1 MKKRIFALA
10 VVMVCIA
17 IVSVGTLAYYT
28 AEDTAHN
35 VITTGSIDIELVEK
49 TIDES
54 GATVDFPEEGIH
66 NVVPGTSV
74 SKIVTVTNTGAGT
87 AWIRV
92 KVEASIVSAE
102 GEEMPL
108 TITDAEGRELPVMTY
123 IVEEE
128 SGWFLGED
136 GYYYY
141 EKPVAAGAATAVLF
155 DEVSFAP
162 EMGNEYQGCTAN
174 LIVSAEAVQV
184 ANNGKTVDEAAGWP
198 SESNE

>member
-10 VVMVCIA
+10 VVVVCIA
-17 IVSVGTLAYYT
+17 ILATGTLAYYT

-35 VITTGSIDIELVEK
+35 VITTGSIDIALVEK

-54 GATVDFPEEGIH
+54 GATVDFPETGIH

-74 SKIVTVTNTGAGT
+74 SKIVTVSNTGEGT

-92 KVEASIVSAE
+92 KVEAAIVSAE
-102 GEEMPL
+102 DVELPL
-108 TITDAEGRELPVMTY
+108 TVTDANGSEVEVMTY
-123 IVEEE
+123 TVEAE
-128 SGWFLGED
+128 SGWILGED

-141 EKPVAAGAATAVLF
+141 TEPVASGASTTVLF
-155 DEVSFAP
+155 DEVAFAP
-162 EMGNEYQGCTAN
+162 EMGNEYQNCTAN

-184 ANNGKTVDEAAGWP
+184 ANNGKTVTEAAGWP